1 MSETPTLEEFAR
13 RAVAGDRD
21 AVAAVV
27 RGLQRDVYGLALRM
41 LWRREDAEDA
51 AQEILVRVVTRLA
64 QYDFQSQLRT
74 WAFRVATNYLL
85 DVKKSCVER
94 LQLNFESFAD
104 ELSDGLSSEG
114 PGDAE
119 RSLLTEEVKIGCTL
133 GMLQCLD
140 RPHRMAYLLGAIWE
154 LPSAEC
160 SEILGLES
168 SAFRKRLQRARDT
181 VEVFTRAHCG
191 LVSDVAACN
200 CHRRVPAA
208 VRLGRV
214 NGGALAF
221 AETESS
227 FVEARSLIR
236 RVEEA
241 KWTLELHRATHPP
254 EATLDL
260 TRRIL
265 SALEP
270 DQS

>member
-13 RAVAGDRD
+13 QAVAGDRL

-27 RGLQRDVYGLALRM
+27 RALQPDVYGLALRM

-64 QYDFQSQLRT
+64 QYDFQARLRT

-94 LQLNFESFAD
+94 LHLNFTTFAGD
-104 ELSDGLSSEG
+104 LADGLSAEG
-114 PGDAE
+114 PTDSE
-119 RSLLTEEVKIGCTL
+119 RSVLTEEVKIGCTL

-140 RPHRMAYLLGAIWE
+140 RPHRLAYVLGAILE
-154 LPSAEC
+154 LPAPDC
-160 SEILGLES
+160 AEILELDAA
-168 SAFRKRLQRARDT
+168 AFRKRLQRAREA
-181 VEVFTRAHCG
+181 VEAFARTHCG
-191 LVSDVAACN
+191 LVSDVAACSCN
-200 CHRRVPAA
+200 RRVPAA

-214 NGGALAF
+214 APNDLAF
-221 AETESS
+221 AKAGSS
-227 FVEARSLIR
+227 FTEARALIR

-241 KWTLELHRATHPP
+241 KWALELHRAAHPP
-254 EATLDL
+254 GSTIDL

-270 DQS
+270 VHR